1 MSMGIEPVGRNQG
14 VSAPAGVDQ
23 PSAVDDASKKKL
35 EEAVKLI
42 EQLFK
47 LLAEYLGKKNDEDAG
62 ADEGA
67 APPSGAGSQGGKPA
81 GGGGK
86 APAAGGGGGGDA
98 KAPAAGGG
106 KAAKERAGGD
116 GNSSKPA
123 QGNGGK
129 NQEGPVGAGRASVD
143 IDKDGK
149 ADVSIRGDGA
159 ADYAK
164 EVEALAAKVPEVGQQ
179 MLDGAKANP
188 NGVFEIEIKDLGG
201 DNAGM
206 ASVGNQKGV
215 MEIGKVQ
222 IDDEWRKGNIEHV
235 LVHEMAHNRGYT
247 HGDDPNVVDPQEAE
261 MKQEVER
268 LVGPE

>member
-1 MSMGIEPVGRNQG
+1 MSMGIEPVGRSQG
-14 VSAPAGVDQ
+14 VSPPAGVDQ
-23 PSAVDDASKKKL
+23 PNAVDDALKKKL
-35 EEAVKLI
+35 EQAVKLI

-47 LLAEYLGKKNDEDAG
+47 LLAEYLGKKNDDDAG

-67 APPSGAGSQGGKPA
+67 APPSGAGSQASKPA

-86 APAAGGGGGGDA
+86 APAAGGGGDA
-98 KAPAAGGG
+98 KAPVAGEG
-106 KAAKERAGGD
+106 KAPKERAGGD
-116 GNSSKPA
+116 GNSGKPA
-123 QGNGGK
+123 QGGADK
-129 NQEGPVGAGRASVD
+129 SQQGPVGAGRASVD

-215 MEIGKVQ
+215 MQIGKVQ

-247 HGDDPNVVDPQEAE
+247 HGNDPNVVDPQGAE